1 MVFIAR
7 VPVPHVVEL
16 MLLSIFMIIWVPGA
30 NKIPLISPSPG

>member
-1 MVFIAR
+1 MFIAR

-30 NKIPLISPSPG
+30 NKIPLISPFPG